1 MTATGVASLPRA
13 TPESQGVD
21 TAAIA
26 GFVQAAEQTIDHL
39 HSFMLLRDG
48 HVIAE
53 GWWHPYAPER
63 PHLLFSLSKSFT
75 STAVGIAIDEGL
87 LTLDDAVISFF
98 PEETPAVVSENLA
111 ALRVRHLLSMSVGQ
125 ATEPIGRDMRQEY
138 NWAKMF
144 LHHPI
149 EFQPGTQFLYN
160 SIATYMLSAI
170 VQGLTGQTLTE
181 YLRPRLFDPLGIEH
195 ADWQSC
201 PRGINVG
208 GWGLSITT
216 DAIARFGQL
225 YLQQGQWQGRQLI
238 VPAWIAQATTQ
249 QISNGSDPNS
259 DWAQGYGF
267 QFWCCRHNAYRG
279 DGAFGQYCVVMPDQN
294 AILAVTAGLGD
305 MQPLLNLVWEH
316 LLPALG
322 SAALPENP
330 AQQHAFTQHLAELK
344 LPFAQGN
351 AASPTEAHIS
361 GKIFV
366 CAANEQQIETIR
378 LDFDAEGATLTIRNH
393 QTKQQVACG
402 RGDWRTGTTTL
413 YYGEP
418 ASMTSA
424 VGVWQDESYIIT
436 LCYVE
441 TPFVATIRCHFD
453 GDQLQFSDNVNY
465 AFGPTNRAE
474 VTAQAGG

>member
-1 MTATGVASLPRA
+1 MDIGLPRA
-13 TPESQGVD
+13 TAESQGVES
-21 TAAIA
+21 AAIA
-26 GFVQAAEQTIDHL
+26 SFVTAAEQTIDHL
-39 HSFMLLRDG
+39 HSIMLLRDG

-53 GWWHPYAPER
+53 GWWHPYAPEH

-75 STAVGIAIDEGL
+75 STAIGMAIEEGL
-87 LTLDDAVISFF
+87 LTLDDPVISFF
-98 PEETPAVVSENLA
+98 PAETPADVSENLA

-125 ATEPIGRDMRQEY
+125 ATEPMSRERHQEN
-138 NWAKMF
+138 NWAKAF

-170 VQGLTGQTLTE
+170 LQGITGQTLTD
-181 YLRPRLFDPLGIEH
+181 YLRPRLFDPLGIAY

-225 YLQQGQWQGRQLI
+225 YLQRGQWQGRQLI
-238 VPAWIAQATTQ
+238 AESWIAAATTQ

-267 QFWCCRHNAYRG
+267 QFWRCRHNAYRG

-294 AILAVTAGLGD
+294 AVLAVTSGLGD

-316 LLPALG
+316 LLPAFG
-322 SAALPENP
+322 ATALPENP
-330 AQQHAFTQHLAELK
+330 VPQTALTKHLAALQ
-344 LPFAQGN
+344 LPFTNGN
-351 AASPTEAHIS
+351 ATSLTEARIA
-361 GKIFV
+361 GKTFV
-366 CAANEQQIETIR
+366 CDANAQHIEAII
-378 LDFDAEGATLTIRNH
+378 LDFDATGATLTIRDH
-393 QTKQQVACG
+393 HTEQRVVCG
-402 RGDWRTGTTTL
+402 RGDWRMGTTTL

-418 ASMTSA
+418 ASVTA
-424 VGVWQDESYIIT
+424 AAGVWQDDTTYIIT

-453 GDQLQFSDNVNY
+453 GNQIQYSDNVNY
-465 AFGPTNRAE
+465 SFGPTERAD
-474 VTAQAGG
+474 VNGRVSG